1 MTRRP
6 RFRAVAFDVLNAA
19 TAPLRAWVERED
31 TRLASALNP
40 EEGDD
45 A

>member
-6 RFRAVAFDVLNAA
+6 WFRAVAFDVLNAA

-31 TRLASALNP
+31 TRLADAINGP
-40 EEGDD
+40 EDE
-45 A
+45 